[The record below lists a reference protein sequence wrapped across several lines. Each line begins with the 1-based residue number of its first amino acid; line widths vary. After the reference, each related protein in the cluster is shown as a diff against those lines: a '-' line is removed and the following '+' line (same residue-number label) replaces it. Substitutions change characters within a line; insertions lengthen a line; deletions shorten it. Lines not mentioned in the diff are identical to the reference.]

1 MVEQEP
7 IQHLEM
13 KNVAPLTEGDQES
26 RGWKVELN
34 GETIPEV
41 TSLKVVQ
48 ERMGISL
55 EYGKTPAGYDGLALE
70 EAGGGGAVVIP
81 YVNIDGE
88 IFIGMVEEN
97 RPFAGGTV
105 LNVPRGFLN
114 PGETHF
120 QTAKKELEEETG
132 YTAVEKRIKPLEGEP
147 MNPNSTFF
155 VAKDPDKGVR
165 PYKVSINPDEVRLLT
180 DSQNPT
186 EKVYE
191 FNPEVIKPVSR
202 MGERVMRSKFH
213 HWTAAL
219 QVRDMFTVAGVGRL
233 VREEVLPTPA
243 KAPQIKNNVV

>member
-1 MVEQEP
+1 MR
-7 IQHLEM
+7 
-13 KNVAPLTEGDQES
+13 NVSPLTEGEQAS

-34 GETIPEV
+34 GESIVEV
-41 TSLKVVQ
+41 ISFKVVQ

-70 EAGGGGAVVIP
+70 EAGGGGTVVIP

-88 IFIGMVEEN
+88 IYVGMVEEN

-120 QTAKKELEEETG
+120 ETAKKELEEETG
-132 YTAVEKRIKPLEGEP
+132 YTAIEKSIKPLEGEP

-165 PYKVSINPDEVRLLT
+165 PYKVSIEQDEVRLLI
-180 DSQNPT
+180 DSQNPR
-186 EKVYE
+186 ERVYE

-233 VREEVLPTPA
+233 VKEEVLGKPTQSPTN
-243 KAPQIKNNVV
+243 Q